1 MVKPNSLSGKSA
13 KKTADRRAKSGK
25 AKTPAKAAGAPPANV
40 PERTHADSAPD
51 QGSGETE
58 KRILAAA
65 RREFIAKGKDGA
77 RMQVIAG
84 EAGVN
89 KALLHYYYR
98 SKENLYQKV
107 LEEILSTVWGR
118 LQTEFR
124 ALAQKQALAQAADRV
139 PGAGGAAGPSV
150 EGFVTAFVSTY
161 VRTLSAN
168 PDFPLFMFREIA
180 SGGSSFPFVLQ
191 ELLRNFGD
199 IPATLIKILQAEA
212 KAGLIKPVHPVHFI
226 MNMMGMTV
234 ATFLAMPMLQKL
246 GPAVG
251 LKLEFD
257 DAFFEARIQSIT
269 DTLLNGIRIK
279 R

>member
-1 MVKPNSLSGKSA
+1 MVKPNSLSEKPGKPR
-13 KKTADRRAKSGK
+13 KKPVSGK
-25 AKTPAKAAGAPPANV
+25 PQSGPVAAVRGA
-40 PERTHADSAPD
+40 SAPIAPVAGGD
-51 QGSGETE
+51 TE

-98 SKENLYQKV
+98 SKENLYRKV
-107 LEEILSTVWGR
+107 LEEILNTVWGR

-124 ALAQKQALAQAADRV
+124 TLAQNQAQAEGPI
-139 PGAGGAAGPSV
+139 PGAGPSV

-168 PDFPLFMFREIA
+168 PDFPLFVFREIS
-180 SGGSSFPFVLQ
+180 SGGATFPFVLQ

-199 IPATLIKILQAEA
+199 IPATLIKALQTEA
-212 KAGLIKPVHPVHFI
+212 QAGLIKPVHPVHFI

-234 ATFLAMPMLQKL
+234 ATFLAMPMIQRL

-251 LKLEFD
+251 LKIELD

-269 DTLLNGIRIK
+269 DTLLNGIRIQ

>member
-1 MVKPNSLSGKSA
+1 MVKPNSLSGKP
-13 KKTADRRAKSGK
+13 KKAPASGKLKSGR
-25 AKTPAKAAGAPPANV
+25 AAAPV
-40 PERTHADSAPD
+40 PPPIASAAVEGGD
-51 QGSGETE
+51 TE

-124 ALAQKQALAQAADRV
+124 ALAQKQALAQAADQA
-139 PGAGGAAGPSV
+139 PGAATGASV

-180 SGGSSFPFVLQ
+180 GGGSSFPFVLQ

-199 IPATLIKILQAEA
+199 IPATLIKALQAEA
-212 KAGLIKPVHPVHFI
+212 KAGILKPVHPVHFI

-234 ATFLAMPMLQKL
+234 ATFLAMPMIQRL
-246 GPAVG
+246 GPAIG

>member
-1 MVKPNSLSGKSA
+1 MVKPNSLSGKSG
-13 KKTADRRAKSGK
+13 KSGK
-25 AKTPAKAAGAPPANV
+25 KPASGKPESGQVPAARASSVPIPPV
-40 PERTHADSAPD
+40 EGGD
-51 QGSGETE
+51 TE

-98 SKENLYQKV
+98 SKENLYRKV
-107 LEEILSTVWGR
+107 LEEILNTVWGR

-124 ALAQKQALAQAADRV
+124 ALAQKQALAQAADPA
-139 PGAGGAAGPSV
+139 PGGGAGPSV

-168 PDFPLFMFREIA
+168 PEFPLFVFREIS
-180 SGGSSFPFVLQ
+180 SGGATFPFVLQ

-199 IPATLIKILQAEA
+199 IPATLLKALQTEA
-212 KAGLIKPVHPVHFI
+212 QAGLIKPVHPVHFI

-234 ATFLAMPMLQKL
+234 ATFLAMPMIQRL

-251 LKLEFD
+251 LKIELD
-257 DAFFEARIQSIT
+257 DAFFEARIQSII
-269 DTLLNGIRIK
+269 DTLLNGIRIQ